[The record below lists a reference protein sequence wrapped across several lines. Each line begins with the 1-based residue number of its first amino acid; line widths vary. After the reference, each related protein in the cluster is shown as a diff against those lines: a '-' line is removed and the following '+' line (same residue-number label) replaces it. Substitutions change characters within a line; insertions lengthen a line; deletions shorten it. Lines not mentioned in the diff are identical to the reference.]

1 MTPTKSA
8 SFYKFLHQQT
18 QKKKNDEAAFE
29 KIFFFWILQIQN
41 IEKNILNEEN
51 LGMKEEEDIKPD
63 EM

>member
-18 QKKKNDEAAFE
+18 QKKKDEAAFE
-29 KIFFFWILQIQN
+29 KLFFFWILQIQN

>member
-1 MTPTKSA
+1 MTHTESA

-18 QKKKNDEAAFE
+18 QKKNDEAAFE
-29 KIFFFWILQIQN
+29 KLFFFWILQIQN

-51 LGMKEEEDIKPD
+51 FGMKEEEDIKPD